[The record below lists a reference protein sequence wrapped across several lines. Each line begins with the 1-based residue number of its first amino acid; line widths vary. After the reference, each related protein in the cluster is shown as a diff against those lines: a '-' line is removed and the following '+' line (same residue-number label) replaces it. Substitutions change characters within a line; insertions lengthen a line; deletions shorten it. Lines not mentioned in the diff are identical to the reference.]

1 MLKHNKKS
9 NFLKSCLI
17 VLCIYVL
24 LTIVLTYPWITKF
37 TTYKLGDDIDG
48 SMLIWNIWWI
58 KKAFSSLG
66 CSLLFSDYIFYP
78 IGTSLVFHTLTLLNG
93 IIALPF
99 FLITKNIILIYNILT
114 FSAFVLSGFGVY
126 LLVDYL
132 VKDKIAAFT
141 SGLIFTFCPFHFV
154 KVSFINY
161 LSTQWIP
168 FYILFLLK
176 SFNEER
182 SKYLNIFFA
191 SLFLLFNTLICE
203 IYGLFA
209 VLFTLSYLA
218 YCLITEKNYSLRK
231 RVVLRCFA
239 VFFFF
244 LLLFSPLLYSM
255 GKFLLEEGGGI
266 LSSTFENAKFESVDL
281 LGYITPNPLHPI
293 WGDFFF
299 NLTRNFSGIF
309 QETTIFP
316 GYIVILLTLY
326 SFIKIKNYP
335 ILKFWVLMLL
345 ISILLTFGP
354 TLHINGKEQFSSLQ
368 VTIPMPYLITY
379 YLPFLKAVRIPG
391 RYGVMV
397 MLFFAI
403 LAGYSSKMLF
413 ARKTKNLNLLQ
424 IVIIGFIIFEYF
436 SIPFPLISDMKIPGV
451 YKGIKNSP
459 GDFTIL
465 HIPLGWRAKGTY
477 HIGYNFTRFQ
487 YYQTFHAKRILD
499 GMLARTLME
508 NTDYFAKAPIV
519 KSLVSLE
526 YGNSLNPEAIQK
538 DKENIKEFLE
548 FFNIKY
554 IIIDEI
560 YERVFTHISKD
571 SLGNIDNYIKE
582 VFPVELV
589 FQNNSENRTK
599 IDNAFREY
607 KEFLE
612 KKSPPRED
620 PFYNEITS
628 LDTTFKVYRVNMD
641 KTFDGIKI
649 YPKEEISN
657 LYLANGWSEIS
668 ENNPVIQAIKS
679 KPLILVRFNNTD
691 KKEIRFKASPLKPF
705 EGGGFGLVIKLNNYK
720 TEEILIKPGWNIYSV
735 NLPEGLQKNG
745 INRIE
750 FLRAD
755 SHSEGNIPINFEFFE
770 IEPT

>member
-1 MLKHNKKS
+1 MFRQNKKNNS
-9 NFLKSCLI
+9 SGTYLI
-17 VLCIYVL
+17 VLSVYAVL
-24 LTIVLTYPWITKF
+24 TVIFTYPWITKF
-37 TTYKLGDDIDG
+37 STHKLGDDIDG

-58 KKAFSSLG
+58 KKALSSQG
-66 CSLLFSDYIFYP
+66 CSLLFTDYIFYP
-78 IGTSLVFHTLTLLNG
+78 VGTSLVFHTLTLING
-93 IIALPF
+93 IFALPL

-114 FSAFVLSGFGVY
+114 FSAFALSGFGTY

-132 VKDKIAAFT
+132 VKNKAAAFI
-141 SGLIFTFCPFHFV
+141 SGLIFAFCPFHLV

-161 LSTQWIP
+161 LSAQWIP
-168 FYILFLLK
+168 FYILFLIK
-176 SFNEER
+176 SFNEEK
-182 SKYLNIFFA
+182 SKYFNIFFA
-191 SLFLLFNTLICE
+191 GLFLLFNTLICE

-218 YCLITEKNYSLRK
+218 YCMISEKNYSLRK
-231 RVVLRCFA
+231 RIFFRCFA
-239 VFFFF
+239 VFFLF
-244 LLLFSPLLYSM
+244 LLLFSPFLYSM
-255 GKFLLEEGGGI
+255 GKFLLEEGGEI

-293 WGDFFF
+293 WGDFSF
-299 NLTRNFSGIF
+299 NMTRKFSGIF

-354 TLHINGKEQFSSLQ
+354 TLHINGKEQFFSSQ

-397 MLFFAI
+397 MFFFAI
-403 LAGYSSKMLF
+403 LTGYSLKMLF
-413 ARKTKNLNLLQ
+413 ARKIKNLVLLQ
-424 IVIIGFIIFEYF
+424 TVITAFIIFEYIP
-436 SIPFPLISDMKIPGV
+436 IPFPLISDMKIPGV
-451 YKGIKNSP
+451 YKEIKNDS

-465 HIPLGWRAKGTY
+465 NMPLGWRAKGTY
-477 HIGYNFTRFQ
+477 HLGYNFTRFQ
-487 YYQTFHAKRILD
+487 YYQTFHEKRIFD
-499 GMLARTLME
+499 GMLARTLRG
-508 NTDYFAKAPIV
+508 NTDYFAKAPII

-526 YGNSLNPEAIQK
+526 YGNSLSPETLQK
-538 DKENIKEFLE
+538 DKGNIKEFLE

-560 YERVFTHISKD
+560 YERVFTHISRD

-589 FQNNSENRTK
+589 FQNSNENRIK

-612 KKSPPRED
+612 KKFPPRDD
-620 PFYNEITS
+620 PFYNKITS

-641 KTFDGIKI
+641 KSFNGIKI
-649 YPKEEISN
+649 YPKKEISN

-668 ENNPVIQAIKS
+668 ENNPAIQAVKS
-679 KPLILVRFNNTD
+679 KSLILVRFNNTD

-705 EGGGFGLVIKLNNYK
+705 EGGGFGLVIKLNNCK

-755 SHSEGNIPINFEFFE
+755 SQSAGNIPINFEFFE